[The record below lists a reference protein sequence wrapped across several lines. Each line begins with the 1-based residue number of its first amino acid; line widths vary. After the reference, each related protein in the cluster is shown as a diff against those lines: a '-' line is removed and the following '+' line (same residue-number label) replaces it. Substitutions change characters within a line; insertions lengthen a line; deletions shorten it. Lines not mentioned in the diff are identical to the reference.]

1 MQCVNTH
8 PAEAPHVNAADEML
22 GRMVRELQEAGH
34 GDAGR
39 LAHVAD
45 TVARGRPVYRSD
57 RQYVELKHAELGR
70 RAARLDP
77 ARAGRPVG
85 PGRADA
91 AGRVGPETP
100 VEDARARILDEGAAR
115 QAGRGYGGGEDMRAY
130 RADDGPGPQSRAG
143 SSPPYA
149 APQGRGAG
157 AHDRGQ
163 EHAARAGAGSGPTVQ
178 PRASAAWYLLPIFMS
193 IVGGIISY
201 AALRHRDPSR
211 ARRSL
216 VIGAVLFALPV
227 AAFVAFAVYG
237 PDAMMYGTDRESTA
251 YGGMEDGEIKA
262 AAIEVP
268 YASLESN
275 PDAYAGTIIRYEG
288 HVIQAEKDPFWDS
301 YVLRIGTSTDG
312 MGLPEED
319 IWSEYRPRSG
329 AEERWLDGLD
339 REGLIA
345 QGEDSGVAAW
355 GEVVGSQ
362 EYDTLFGGKRSI
374 PAVDVLILE
383 RAG

>member
-1 MQCVNTH
+1 MD
-8 PAEAPHVNAADEML
+8 AADERL
-22 GRMVRELQEAGH
+22 GRMVWELQEAGH

-45 TVARGRPVYRSD
+45 AVARGRAIYRSD
-57 RQYVELKHAELGR
+57 RQYVELKHAELGWG
-70 RAARLDP
+70 AARFGSV
-77 ARAGRPVG
+77 RAGRPAG
-85 PGRADA
+85 AGLADA
-91 AGRVGPETP
+91 AGRGAPETP
-100 VEDARARILDEGAAR
+100 GEDARARILDEGAAR
-115 QAGRGYGGGEDMRAY
+115 QAGRGYDGGEDMREH
-130 RADDGPGPQSRAG
+130 RADDGPDPQSRAG
-143 SSPPYA
+143 PSPPYT
-149 APQGRGAG
+149 APQARGAG
-157 AHDRGQ
+157 ARDRGQ
-163 EHAARAGAGSGPTVQ
+163 EHASRTDAGGGPAVQ

-227 AAFVAFAVYG
+227 AILAALAAYG
-237 PDAMMYGTDRESTA
+237 PDAMMYGTDRESTP

-262 AAIEVP
+262 AATEVP

-301 YVLRIGTSTDG
+301 YVLRIGTSTDE
-312 MGLPEED
+312 MGLSGED

-339 REGLIA
+339 REGLIV
-345 QGEDSGVAAW
+345 QGEDSGVVAW

>member
-1 MQCVNTH
+1 M
-8 PAEAPHVNAADEML
+8 NAADEML

-45 TVARGRPVYRSD
+45 AVARGRAIYRSD

-77 ARAGRPVG
+77 ARAVHPVG
-85 PGRADA
+85 SGRADA
-91 AGRVGPETP
+91 TGRVGPETP

-149 APQGRGAG
+149 APQARGAG

-163 EHAARAGAGSGPTVQ
+163 EHAARAGAGAGPAVQ

-227 AAFVAFAVYG
+227 AAFAAFAVYG

-301 YVLRIGTSTDG
+301 YVLRIGTSMGG

-345 QGEDSGVAAW
+345 QGEDSGVVAW